1 MSDDFN
7 SLLREWEYL
16 DQRRFNWLTWWQDI
30 AYRVMPSAAQFTVKS
45 AEGEKRSERLF
56 DSRAVTANENF
67 AAVMDDLL
75 TPRTQM
81 WHMLAAEN
89 DDLNDVQSVKVYF
102 EELNKELFTMRYRP
116 MANFASQKHKG
127 YMGVGAFGNSCMF
140 IDEDFSKLYK
150 GPRYIQ
156 IHMSEIVWSQNWQGM
171 IDAVYRKFKW
181 SAKNAYQK
189 WGDKIPQK
197 IQTAARETPFQEFEF
212 LHCVRANS
220 EQVEGRLD
228 YTGMPFESWY
238 SSLEG
243 RAVIER
249 SGFTSWPYSI
259 GRYMMAPNETYGRS
273 PAMAAWPAIL
283 TINEEKKTL
292 LRAAQKEVDPP
303 LLLQEDGILEAF
315 NLRPGALN
323 YGAVNADGQS
333 LVQPLKL
340 GSNIPLGLEMM
351 QLERQHIEDS
361 FLVTIFKILAENP
374 QMTATQ
380 VLEVAQQ
387 KATLLAPVMGQM
399 HSEDLG
405 PLIGRELDILA
416 KMGKLPEMPEELAE
430 AGANYKIEY
439 RSPLA
444 RAMRAQDGVAILR
457 TFEALPTAIA
467 LDPDAAFV
475 VDVPGATRELAEIN
489 GMPAKLVRDAK
500 TVTQM
505 RAQKAQQDQIANA
518 ASVAPEMS
526 QAALNAAKAEQIR
539 SGTAA

>member
-7 SLLREWEYL
+7 SLLKEQEFL
-16 DQRRFNWLTWWQDI
+16 DQRRRNWVSWWQDI
-30 AYRVMPSAAQFTVKS
+30 AYRVMPSSAQFTTTS
-45 AEGEKRSERLF
+45 SEGEKRSERLF
-56 DSRAVTANENF
+56 DARAVTANESF
-67 AAVMDDLL
+67 ASVMDDLL
-75 TPRTQM
+75 TPRTQV
-81 WHMLAAEN
+81 WHMLAAES
-89 DDLNDVQSVKVYF
+89 DELNDAQSVKVYF
-102 EELNKELFTMRYRP
+102 EELNKSLFTMRYRP

-140 IDEDFSKLYK
+140 IDEDISRVYS

-171 IDAVYRKFKW
+171 IDRVYRRFKW
-181 SAKNAYQK
+181 SALNAVQK
-189 WGDKIPQK
+189 WGDKLPDK
-197 IQTAARETPFQEFEF
+197 IKTAARENPFQEFEF
-212 LHCVRANS
+212 LHCVRVNGNP
-220 EQVEGRLD
+220 VEGRLD

-238 SSLEG
+238 GSLEG
-243 RAVIER
+243 RAIIER
-249 SGFTSWPYSI
+249 SGFTSWPYAI
-259 GRYMMAPNETYGRS
+259 GRYLMSPNETYGRS

-283 TINEEKKTL
+283 TINEEKKTV

-323 YGAVNADGQS
+323 YGAVNNDGQP

-340 GSNIPLGLEMM
+340 GANIPLGLEMM

-416 KMGKLPEMPEELAE
+416 KSGKLPEMPEELAE
-430 AGANYKIEY
+430 AGGTYKIEY

-467 LDPDAAFV
+467 LDPNAAFV
-475 VDVPGATRELAEIN
+475 IDVPGATRELAEIN
-489 GMPAKLVRDAK
+489 GMPAKLVRDVK
-500 TVTQM
+500 TVDRL
-505 RAQKAQQDQIANA
+505 RAQKEQQDQLANA

-526 QAALNAAKAEQIR
+526 QAALNAAKAEQLR
-539 SGTAA
+539 SGAPA